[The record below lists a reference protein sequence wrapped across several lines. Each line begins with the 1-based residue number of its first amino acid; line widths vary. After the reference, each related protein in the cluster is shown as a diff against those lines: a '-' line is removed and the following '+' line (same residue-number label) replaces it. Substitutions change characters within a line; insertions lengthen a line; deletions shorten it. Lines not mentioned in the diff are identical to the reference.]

1 MIPFPFFSQ
10 QIIVFFVN
18 KLSQIISKKN
28 TQSKFV
34 HYLCEPLARRSQFVD
49 RKKNVD
55 QQLQAKTTAKLS
67 KMFELQI
74 IRLTKCFVSD
84 GERSFA
90 MRRTFVRRTMSVRR
104 T

>member
-1 MIPFPFFSQ
+1 MIPFSFFSQ

-49 RKKNVD
+49 RKKLLTNNYKRKR
-55 QQLQAKTTAKLS
+55 LQS
-67 KMFELQI
+67 
-74 IRLTKCFVSD
+74 
-84 GERSFA
+84 
-90 MRRTFVRRTMSVRR
+90 
-104 T
+104 